1 MKVSFKLY
9 GHIYP
14 YDSKENHLYSH
25 FSHIESTSVKD
36 HATKLN
42 LLSEIICS
50 KAKADDIIMLLDG
63 DAFPCDFIEYDFLK
77 IVDDNI
83 FGAIQQVECFDEPI
97 PHPSFFIAR
106 VDSYLKHKFDWTP
119 GPHWDTEQGKFT
131 DVGAR
136 IWDYALKNNYFW
148 SPLKRTNKHNI
159 HPLWFG
165 VYENKIYHHGA
176 GFRNPI
182 SKIDRLY
189 PSNQFGRCKWLFK
202 FIEKAQCKMSIENIY
217 RFQNLTGFKWLL
229 VKKNKR
235 ISRKVFRQIQDDD
248 SLQIIKSLF
257 L

>member
-1 MKVSFKLY
+1 MKVPFKLY

-14 YDSKENHLYSH
+14 YDFKEDRLYPQ
-25 FSHIESTSVKD
+25 FNHIESTPVKD

-50 KAKADDIIMLLDG
+50 RAKANDIIMLLDG
-63 DAFPCDFIEYDFLK
+63 DAFPCDFVDSDFLK
-77 IVDDNI
+77 IVDNNI
-83 FGAIQQVECFDEPI
+83 FGAIQQAECFDEPI

-119 GPHWDTEQGKFT
+119 GPHWGTTQGEFT

-136 IWDYALKNNYFW
+136 IWEYAFKNNYFW
-148 SPLKRTNKHNI
+148 YPLKRTNKHNI

-165 VYENKIYHHGA
+165 VYEDKIYHHGA

-182 SKIDRLY
+182 SKIDRLC
-189 PSNQFGRCKWLFK
+189 PSKQFSRCIWLFK
-202 FIEKAQCKMSIENIY
+202 YIEKIQHKMSIGNIY
-217 RFQNLTGFKWLL
+217 RFQNLTGLQWLL
-229 VKKNKR
+229 IKRNKE
-235 ISRKVFRQIQDDD
+235 ISCKVFQQIHDDD